1 MIFPMD
7 KSENF
12 CKEGGPSRSL
22 SLRNGP
28 HNQHTTD
35 MPTAAKTIPQ
45 LTEKD
50 QKRFWSKI
58 IKGTEPECWIWT
70 GTKNKPGYG
79 SMRIGNGMFR
89 ANRIVM
95 ALSGFYLTP
104 ETQVMHDSP
113 NGDNPSCVNPSHL
126 KIGTHLENM
135 QDRERKGRGVVPRG
149 DNHHFRKNP
158 SLAPRGIRNGKYTK
172 PERTPR
178 GERAGK
184 AKLTTEKVIEMRI
197 RHAAGETY
205 SSLGR
210 AFGISKVNANRAI
223 NRKTWTHVP

>member
-1 MIFPMD
+1 MIFPLD

-28 HNQHTTD
+28 HIQHTIT
-35 MPTAAKTIPQ
+35 MPFAAKTIPP

-50 QKRFWSKI
+50 QKRFWSKVK
-58 IKGTEPECWIWT
+58 KGSAEECWIWT
-70 GTKNKPGYG
+70 ANKNARGYG
-79 SMRIGNGMFR
+79 SINLRAGMFR
-89 ANRIVM
+89 ANRISVVLAGIDLPNDM
-95 ALSGFYLTP
+95 
-104 ETQVMHDSP
+104 EVMHDCP

-126 KIGTHLENM
+126 KIGTHIENM
-135 QDRERKGRGVVPRG
+135 RDRERKGRGVVPRG

-178 GERAGK
+178 VRACRKGK
-184 AKLTTEKVIEMRI
+184 T
-197 RHAAGETY
+197 HY
-205 SSLGR
+205 SKSYRNENQARGWRDILQPWTSLWN
-210 AFGISKVNANRAI
+210 IQSKCKPSN
-223 NRKTWTHVP
+223 K